1 MKYFI
6 PAWVVRAAEMRAQ
19 GGSINAAAD
28 AAGKT
33 ANRLLHWIR
42 GHKPQ
47 WFAALQ
53 SARRETRD
61 AACDEAIAMLR
72 KQLRDKEA
80 KSIYQAAASLS
91 KTFKS
96 NQVKQPGAARPSPD
110 DDPLR
115 EWMNAVP
122 SGVTNRVDLHIQAS
136 EEESRAAALAGDA
149 SSDQH

>member
-1 MKYFI
+1 MQNFV
-6 PAWVVRAAEMRAQ
+6 PTWVLRAADVRAQ
-19 GGSINAAAD
+19 GASLDAAAE

-33 ANRLLHWIR
+33 TNQLLKWIR
-42 GHKPQ
+42 WHKRQ

-136 EEESRAAALAGDA
+136 EEESRAAARASDG